1 MKRRSVIVVGSNG
14 AEVKIYALRRRNGYL
29 SHQCAWYELG
39 RRQTKTYGSLEDAKL
54 FAQRESVRLKN
65 GLPVQGPEVSVREI
79 ELLRACENR
88 ADRFGLTV
96 AAAIEEWFS
105 AKTILG
111 GGALC
116 TAAQHYQSQHA
127 SLLPRDLDSVTSE
140 FLAAKDAAGL
150 SKAHRKSLK
159 ERLRKIQRLLGNHSI
174 GDVTTAKVDAALRS
188 SVGSPRTK
196 NNLRNA
202 LVGLFRWAQEQD
214 YLPPDRKTAP
224 ERAMRF
230 SGTERA
236 PAIFT
241 PEQMRKILAAC
252 SKQVLAHV
260 AIGAFSGIRTA
271 EIARLDWQDVLWDR
285 GYIEIKTAKAKTKAR
300 RLVPLHA
307 NLKAWLEPHRR
318 EAGAISSAMDTAK
331 LGRDAGVPW
340 QPNALR
346 HSYASYRLAQI
357 QDAAKVA
364 LEMGNSPQML
374 FRHYRELVTPEAAS
388 DWFGIM
394 PGE

>member
-14 AEVKIYALRRRNGYL
+14 AEVKIYTLRRQNGYL
-29 SHQCAWYELG
+29 SHQCAWYDLG
-39 RRQTKTYGSLEDAKL
+39 RRQTKTYANLEDAKL

-88 ADRFGLTV
+88 AGRFGLTV
-96 AAAIEEWFS
+96 AAAMEEWFS
-105 AKTILG
+105 AKTILN

-116 TAAQHYQSQHA
+116 AAAQHYQSRHA

-159 ERLRKIQRLLGNHSI
+159 ERLGKIQRLLGNLSI
-174 GDVTTAKVDAALRS
+174 GDVTTAQVDAALRGS
-188 SVGSPRTK
+188 AGSPRTK

-260 AIGAFSGIRTA
+260 AIGAFAGIRTA
-271 EIARLDWQDVLWDR
+271 EIARLEWQDVLWDR

-307 NLKAWLEPHRR
+307 NLRDWLERCRQESGPICRGVDL
-318 EAGAISSAMDTAK
+318 AKIS
-331 LGRDAGVPW
+331 RDSGVLW
-340 QPNALR
+340 ESNALR
-346 HSYASYRLAQI
+346 HSYASYRLAQV

-374 FRHYRELVTPEAAS
+374 FRHYRELVTPEAAAE
-388 DWFGIM
+388 WFSIL
-394 PGE
+394 PC